1 VRCEACGLR
10 FSYNY
15 TKGDAVTQRNS
26 TNRMS
31 LLRIAMVGVLT
42 LFIPMVASAEEGAEP
57 GSYVEEEAYITA
69 PSLRSESSDM
79 DVDVKLQQPMFVPD
93 EIDERSEKELVPKSA
108 TVILDEGF
116 EGAFPGNWNVTGD
129 GGVYWDDTDYR
140 SHLGNWSVWCADG
153 GTNGQP
159 AGGNYLNNMSTLM
172 KYGPFSL
179 SDAVAGSMSFWLWND
194 SELNY
199 DWIWWVVS
207 IDGTNYS
214 GTKMSGATSGWQQK
228 SIDFTNVPSL
238 GDVTGDSSVW
248 IAFFFESDGG
258 NTRSGAYIDDVYITK
273 TVSGGSPDLVVL
285 SPSVSNPTPAVGQS
299 FTTSATVRNQGAST
313 SSSTTLRWYSSANS
327 TISTTDTQI
336 ATDSVPAL
344 APGGTSPESTSGSF
358 NSSGTVWLGA
368 CVDSVSGE
376 GNVGN
381 NCSNGVQMTVGG
393 GGGSCNQDLTNG
405 VVCLRN
411 GRFEF
416 TGTGTDFANP
426 PNTFPL
432 IWTPVENINATAGF
446 PNNPTGIQI
455 VMRVADGCSRTGT
468 WWVWLGGFT
477 DAGWNIRVRDTVTG
491 RERTFTKARQGG
503 VFPTTLRDSTTF
515 TCN

>member
-1 VRCEACGLR
+1 
-10 FSYNY
+10 
-15 TKGDAVTQRNS
+15 
-26 TNRMS
+26 MS
-31 LLRIAMVGVLT
+31 LLRIAVVGVLT
-42 LFIPMVASAEEGAEP
+42 LLITLVASAGEGAEP
-57 GSYVEEEAYITA
+57 AYVEEEVYITA

-79 DVDVKLQQPMFVPD
+79 DVDVKLPPPMYVPD
-93 EIDERSEKELVPKSA
+93 EMGEPNDKELVPKLA

-116 EGAFPGNWNVTGD
+116 EGVFPGNWIVTGD
-129 GGVYWDDTDYR
+129 GGVYWDDTNHS

-153 GTNGQP
+153 GANGQP
-159 AGGNYLNNMSTLM
+159 AGGNYLNNMNTWM
-172 KYGPFSL
+172 VYGPFSL
-179 SDAVAGSMSFWLWND
+179 SDAVAGSMSFWYSNN
-194 SELNY
+194 SEINL
-199 DWIWWVVS
+199 DWLGYVVS
-207 IDGTNYS
+207 LDGTNWAGS
-214 GTKMSGATSGWQQK
+214 QTSGNSSGWEQR

-238 GDVTGDSSVW
+238 GDVTGNSSVW
-248 IAFFFESDGG
+248 IAFFFRSDSSIT
-258 NTRSGAYIDDVYITK
+258 NTGAYIDDVFITK
-273 TVSGGSPDLVVL
+273 TVSGGSPDLVVQSL
-285 SPSVSNPTPAVGQS
+285 SVSNPTPTVGQS

-313 SSSTTLRWYSSANS
+313 SNSTTLRWYSSANS
-327 TISTTDTQI
+327 VISTTDTQI

-381 NCSNGVQMTVGG
+381 NCSNGVQVTVGGG
-393 GGGSCNQDLTNG
+393 GGGSCNQDLNGG
-405 VVCLRN
+405 VVCLRS
-411 GRFEF
+411 GRFELI
-416 TGTGTDFANP
+416 GTGTDFANP
-426 PNTFPL
+426 PNTFPV

-446 PNNPTGIQI
+446 PNNPSGIQI